1 MNATDSTRTLRV
13 SVATYNQVIFPHP
26 QNQTW
31 MLALER
37 KATVRKNGSVS
48 VRAQPFGGAI
58 RILDPEPLQKII
70 GQIQFDSERSKYDQD
85 FRIFIPQSKWE
96 SVKEYCLRHLKNPDD
111 VELESTPDRE
121 LIEEFEETLN
131 IHLQADQYT
140 VQPIGF
146 VIENKPVRTTNANAR
161 GDLTVR
167 LYGIFK
173 VHIVDITLSK
183 AILANGED
191 YSDHDL
197 EVLALEDFHSG
208 GKGHAHSVLTVPL
221 GLVTESYLVLPPVT
235 RYRKII
241 LEHHELDESVIAVL
255 EDVDVPQYQRI

>member
-1 MNATDSTRTLRV
+1 MTEQLSLRV
-13 SVATYNQVIFPHP
+13 SVATLVKVLFENPGDGEL
-26 QNQTW
+26 

-70 GQIQFDSERSKYDQD
+70 GQIQFDSERSRHDQD
-85 FRIFIPQSKWE
+85 FRILISQSKWE
-96 SVKEYCLRHLKNPDD
+96 TVKEYCLRHLKNPDD

-146 VIENKPVRTTNANAR
+146 VIEDEPVRTTNANAR

-173 VHIVDITLSK
+173 VHIVDITLRK
-183 AILANGED
+183 AILATSED

-208 GKGHAHSVLTVPL
+208 GKGHAHSVLAVPL
-221 GLVTESYLVLPPVT
+221 GLVTESYLAHLPEM
-235 RYRKII
+235 RYRKVTI
-241 LEHHELDESVIAVL
+241 ENHELDESVIAVL
-255 EDVDVPQYQRI
+255 EDVDVPQYQRL